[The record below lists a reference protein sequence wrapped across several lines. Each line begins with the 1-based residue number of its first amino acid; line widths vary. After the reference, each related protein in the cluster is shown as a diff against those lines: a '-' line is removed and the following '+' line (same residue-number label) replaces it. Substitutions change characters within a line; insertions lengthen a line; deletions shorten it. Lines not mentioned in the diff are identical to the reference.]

1 MDAFPVTGTDAVVFA
16 VGNARQA
23 AHYYSTAFG
32 MHCVAY
38 RGPETGCRDE
48 AAYVLESGRARFV
61 LRGPVRAGTSL
72 GQHVADHGDGVIDLA
87 IGVPSADA
95 AYSYATSHG
104 ARGLSRPQI
113 FEDLR
118 GAVSVGN
125 EASHQSGR
133 ARFLKDHYG
142 PFTRDQRLVVR
153 ADDDP
158 ASLADG
164 VENKF
169 CWRDA
174 HRADNGS
181 GIAQGLRGHPIL
193 AVAAV

>member
-1 MDAFPVTGTDAVVFA
+1 MLRLSRPPPAAPPPAGLQPAKEHPMDAFPVTGIDAVVFA

-32 MHCVAY
+32 MRCVAY

-48 AAYVLESGRARFV
+48 AACVLESGSARFV

-72 GQHVADHGDGVIDLA
+72 GQHIAEHGDGVIDLA

-113 FEDLR
+113 SEDDQGKVVL
-118 GAVSVGN
+118 
-125 EASHQSGR
+125 ASIATYGETRHTLVERSSYSGPYLPR
-133 ARFLKDHYG
+133 Y
-142 PFTRDQRLVVR
+142 V
-153 ADDDP
+153 
-158 ASLADG
+158 
-164 VENKF
+164 
-169 CWRDA
+169 
-174 HRADNGS
+174 
-181 GIAQGLRGHPIL
+181 
-193 AVAAV
+193 